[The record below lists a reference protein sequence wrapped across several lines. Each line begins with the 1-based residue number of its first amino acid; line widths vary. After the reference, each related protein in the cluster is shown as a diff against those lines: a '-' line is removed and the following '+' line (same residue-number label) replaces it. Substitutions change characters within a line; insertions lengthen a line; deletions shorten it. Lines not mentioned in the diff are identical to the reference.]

1 MKEASTSSFAIC
13 NYILQTKTLTL
24 ASCHNV
30 IVVEIPGKKT
40 AVAFYTAVATYKLFK
55 KTMPGTFPA
64 YLAVDY
70 K

>member
-40 AVAFYTAVATYKLFK
+40 AVAFYTAVAIYKLK

-64 YLAVDY
+64 YLADDY

>member
-30 IVVEIPGKKT
+30 IVVEIPGGKKQQL
-40 AVAFYTAVATYKLFK
+40 LFI
-55 KTMPGTFPA
+55 
-64 YLAVDY
+64 LQ
-70 K
+70 